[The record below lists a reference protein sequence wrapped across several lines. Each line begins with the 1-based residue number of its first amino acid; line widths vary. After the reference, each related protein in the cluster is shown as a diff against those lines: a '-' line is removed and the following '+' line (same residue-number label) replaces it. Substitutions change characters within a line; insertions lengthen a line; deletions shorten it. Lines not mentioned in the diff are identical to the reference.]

1 MPYKNP
7 ECKRKWEQEHRD
19 RRNTNRRNQRSV
31 NQLSEKPRTIRPN
44 LISAEKPTNHW
55 KTIGGIALGV
65 GLAALTV
72 FLGLSGLGDL
82 ES

>member
-7 ECKRKWEQEHRD
+7 ECKRKWEQDNRD
-19 RRNTNRRNQRSV
+19 RRNANRRSQRSGK
-31 NQLSEKPRTIRPN
+31 QLNEKLGTIRPS
-44 LISAEKPTNHW
+44 LVAAEEPTNYS

-65 GLAALTV
+65 GLLALAT